1 MRVSG
6 PLLIAIAA
14 ILWGI
19 DGIVR
24 RSLYSLPSIS
34 IVFYEHLIGAI
45 ILLPF
50 FLRVFRRE
58 QLTTREWWAISFV
71 ALTSGVLG
79 TLFFTKALAAVN
91 FIPFSVVFLLQKLQ
105 PIFAVAAGAVVLR
118 ERPNRAYW
126 LWAGV
131 AMVAAYFVTFPGGVV
146 HFGDGSFIAAVFA
159 VLAALCWGV
168 DTAISRYTLLEHS
181 SVFITGVRFLL
192 TILFAIPFVFWLGGA
207 TSASALDASQL
218 LRFCIIAVSSGM
230 VALWVYYH
238 GLKKTA
244 TGVATIVELLFPLT
258 AILIDFFVYDS
269 TLQTSQ
275 YIAAVALLIA
285 VYQVARLNR
294 AVRMPAAT
302 DLVR

>member
-34 IVFYEHLIGAI
+34 IVFYEHVIGAI

-58 QLTTREWWAISFV
+58 QLTSREWWAISFV
-71 ALTSGVLG
+71 AFTSGVLG

-118 ERPNRAYW
+118 ERPTRAYW
-126 LWAGV
+126 LWAAV
-131 AMVAAYFVTFPGGVV
+131 AMFAAYFVTFPGGVV
-146 HFGDGSFIAAVFA
+146 HFSDGSFVAAIFA
-159 VLAALCWGV
+159 ILAALCWGV
-168 DTAISRYTLLEHS
+168 DTAISRYTLLNHS
-181 SVFITGVRFLL
+181 SVFITGIRFLL
-192 TILFAIPFVFWLGGA
+192 TILFAIPFVFLLGGV
-207 TSASALDASQL
+207 TSASAIDTSQL
-218 LRFCIIAVSSGM
+218 LRFVFIAVSSGM
-230 VALWVYYH
+230 VALWLYYR
-238 GLKKTA
+238 GLKQTA
-244 TGVATIVELLFPLT
+244 TGVSTIVELLFPLT

-275 YIAAVALLIA
+275 YFAALVLLVA
-285 VYQVARLNR
+285 VYQVAKLNR
-294 AVRMPAAT
+294 SVRMPAAA